1 LVILSTKCNLEQL
14 GFAADIILVLYV
26 FRHPRQSRHDK
37 VAMTYL
43 YRCIRITITDL
54 FPHKS
59 QENQSLFS
67 QRVDRYLLFMSV
79 EILF

>member
-37 VAMTYL
+37 VAM
-43 YRCIRITITDL
+43 
-54 FPHKS
+54 
-59 QENQSLFS
+59 
-67 QRVDRYLLFMSV
+67 
-79 EILF
+79 